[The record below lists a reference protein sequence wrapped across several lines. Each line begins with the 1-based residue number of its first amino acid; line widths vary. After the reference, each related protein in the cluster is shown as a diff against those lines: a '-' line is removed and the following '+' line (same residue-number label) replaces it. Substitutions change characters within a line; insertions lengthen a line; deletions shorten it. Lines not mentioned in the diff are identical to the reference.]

1 MYYSQLRAFHAVA
14 TQGGFSK
21 AADYLGL
28 TQPALSDQVKKL
40 EERFNVL
47 LFHRHKRVVR
57 MTQLGEQLLEITQ
70 RKFQLEKQAID
81 LLSAHQKLEK
91 GHLNIAADTPLHVIP
106 LVGRFKQDYAGISVA
121 LHMGNAEEILDG
133 LLNFSFDIGIV
144 ADMQEDDRFHSV
156 TLCEDPLVAF
166 VSNSHPWATRT
177 GISLKDLAGGAELIL
192 RETGSRTRNHVEDE
206 FEKAGLNLNVAL
218 EVQGREAAK
227 EAVAANIGVGIVSK
241 PEFGFDSRLVSIPLL
256 DCSAKMTESLVCL
269 KEKLDIRS
277 VKAFLKSNNIPPESP
292 SSPATESTLS

>member
-1 MYYSQLRAFHAVA
+1 MYHSQLRAFHAVA

-21 AADYLGL
+21 AANHLGL

-40 EERFNVL
+40 EERFGVL

-57 MTQLGEQLLEITQ
+57 LTQLGEQLLLITT
-70 RKFQLEKQAID
+70 RKFELEKQAVD

-106 LVGRFKQDYAGISVA
+106 LIGKFREVYGGISVS
-121 LHMGNAEEILDG
+121 LSIGNAEEILGG
-133 LLNFSFDIGIV
+133 LMNFSYDLGIV
-144 ADMQEDDRFHSV
+144 ADMEQDDRFHSL

-166 VSNSHPWATRT
+166 VSKTHPWADRS
-177 GISLKDLAGGAELIL
+177 GLMLKDLADGADLIL
-192 RETGSRTRNHVEDE
+192 REEGSRTRNHIESE
-206 FEKAGLNLNVAL
+206 FARLNLNMSVAL

-241 PEFGFDSRLVSIPLL
+241 PEFGYDSRLVAIPLL
-256 DCSAKMTESLVCL
+256 DCQAKMTESLVCL
-269 KEKLDIRS
+269 KEKLELRS
-277 VKAFLKSNNIPPESP
+277 VKAFLTTNQLP
-292 SSPATESTLS
+292 TEAP

>member
-1 MYYSQLRAFHAVA
+1 MYHSQLRAFHAVA

-21 AADYLGL
+21 AANHLGL

-40 EERFNVL
+40 EERFGVL

-57 MTQLGEQLLEITQ
+57 LTQLGEQLLEITK
-70 RKFQLEKQAID
+70 RKFELEKQAVD

-106 LVGRFKQDYAGISVA
+106 LIGQFKQDYEGITVA
-121 LHMGNAEEILDG
+121 LRIGNAEEILEG

-144 ADMQEDDRFHSV
+144 ADMPDDERFHAV

-166 VSNSHPWATRT
+166 VSKSHSWAEKE
-177 GISLKDLAGGAELIL
+177 GITLKELSEGARLIL
-192 RETGSRTRNHVEDE
+192 REPGSRTRNHVEQE
-206 FEKAGLNLNVAL
+206 FNNAGLDLNVAL
-218 EVQGREAAK
+218 EIQGREAAK

-241 PEFGFDSRLVSIPLL
+241 PEFGHDSRLASIPLI
-256 DCSAKMTESLVCL
+256 DCSARMTESLVCL
-269 KEKLDIRS
+269 REKLDLRS
-277 VKAFLKSNNIPPESP
+277 IKAFLESNRIPEAASLAPPRKE
-292 SSPATESTLS
+292 TL

>member
-1 MYYSQLRAFHAVA
+1 MYHSQLRAFHAVA

-21 AADYLGL
+21 AAAHLGL

-40 EERFNVL
+40 EERFGVL

-57 MTQLGEQLLEITQ
+57 LTQLGEQLLVITT
-70 RKFQLEKQAID
+70 RKFELEKQAVD

-106 LVGRFKQDYAGISVA
+106 LIGKFREVYGGVSVS
-121 LHMGNAEEILDG
+121 LSIGNAEEILDG
-133 LLNFSFDIGIV
+133 LMNFSYDMGIV
-144 ADMQEDDRFHSV
+144 ADMEQDDRFHSL

-166 VSNSHPWATRT
+166 VSKTHPWADRA
-177 GISLKDLAGGAELIL
+177 GLLLKDLAEGADLIM
-192 RETGSRTRNHVEDE
+192 REEGSRTRNHIESE
-206 FEKAGLNLNVAL
+206 FERLNLNMNVAL

-241 PEFGFDSRLVSIPLL
+241 PEFGFDSRLVAIPLL
-256 DCSAKMTESLVCL
+256 DCQAKMTESLVCL
-269 KEKLDIRS
+269 KEKLELRS
-277 VKAFLKSNNIPPESP
+277 VRAFLKTNQLP
-292 SSPATESTLS
+292 SENTNTSS